1 MLKPETTHERKTTN
15 RPRRNEEPTNVT
27 NQGRLHAL
35 SEDDALKKRIQ
46 ALLQEVLA
54 AEMGAALLVGKGE
67 RPAGRLGDRS
77 GYDTR
82 SLVTRVG
89 KLELRA

>member
-1 MLKPETTHERKTTN
+1 MAHSSILKT
-15 RPRRNEEPTNVT
+15 RPNVT